1 MCCLAFLRCWTLINP
16 TLVSCFQQDDHFI
29 LLDAVAHVEI
39 GTYSFQVTLWDT
51 RAMLLEV
58 VQSHA
63 LPFESLVV

>member
-39 GTYSFQVTLWDT
+39 DTYSFQVTLWDT

-63 LPFESLVV
+63 LPFESLAM

>member
-29 LLDAVAHVEI
+29 LLDVVAHVEI

-51 RAMLLEV
+51 RAMLHEV

-63 LPFESLVV
+63 LPFENLVV